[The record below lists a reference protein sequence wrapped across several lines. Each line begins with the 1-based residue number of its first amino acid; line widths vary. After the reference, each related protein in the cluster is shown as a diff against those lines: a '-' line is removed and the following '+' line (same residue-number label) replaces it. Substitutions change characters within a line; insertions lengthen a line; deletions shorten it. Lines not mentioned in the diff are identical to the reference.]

1 MPLRTLER
9 RFDRFRRTG
18 DPAAL
23 AQVFDATAPEVLRV
37 AHHLTRDASAAE
49 DLLQRTFVTAIE
61 RAPTWDASRRLL
73 PWLLGILANHAKEAA
88 RHAAR
93 PLDARRLPANG
104 PAAPA
109 EVAERREL
117 AGAAERAIDALA
129 DPARSVLVLR
139 YRHGLEPAEIALAL
153 GMAPATVRSHLH
165 RGVERVRRAVPGSLA
180 GAVLAG
186 APPRGLA
193 AVRAEVLAEAA
204 AATWTPVAVASAT
217 GLAAAAGGALMG
229 KQWLGAAAMVL
240 LLAGGGAWVA
250 TRTADDGTEA
260 RSTPPAPA
268 MIGAEPDA
276 SLAARPRPAD
286 GPATPAEGTRAPRD
300 TADAAERGTLDV
312 RVTLPDG
319 TPLVDEPVALLPGGD
334 TSKDWTPF
342 ARTGRDGHVRF
353 ERLTAMRTL
362 VRGGRGGGKY
372 VDVVAGKVT
381 PVELVIAKG
390 ATVEGVVVDGA
401 GAPVAGAEIW
411 FDREDSRSF
420 HLVRLAVTD
429 AEGRFRVQH
438 VHPDGSVSARAR
450 GRAPSAARAIQV
462 SKDQVDRVRLVL
474 GDAGAVVRGTVR
486 GADGQPVAD
495 AIVLVGTAFGVQATL
510 PDGAWGT
517 DPAPTLARTDEGG
530 AFIMDAVPPRAT
542 FVTVRARG
550 HAGYRATHS
559 FEVGENALEIRL
571 SPSAVVA
578 GRVVDPEGRPAAG
591 AVVESTNA
599 PRQDSTWWW
608 MVRTDT
614 DGRFRIEDLPGADQR
629 PFYSPTQFK
638 VSHEKGS
645 AAFQRHRGV
654 ETIEVTLVPH
664 REGTVLVRVV
674 DEEGRPVEGQEVV
687 AGPPDDLNPPK
698 RGRTD
703 AEGRV
708 SLALPEGATVSV
720 ALTDLEGDLRQWFG
734 EVRDVRAGPDEVTI
748 TRRESDRP
756 SSRLEGRVTLDAG
769 TLPDGAVVWAMP
781 IGGRMGLN
789 LTLDTATGAISSMRL
804 LPGGYDVA
812 LRAVGYGT
820 VPLGRVRLKRGETAD
835 LGTIRLRAPG
845 RLVVKV
851 RNTAL
856 DGSTGSV
863 LAYGDRGSVWP
874 RPADDG
880 TFVFELLQPGAWDVV
895 LQGWPHATPAK
906 AAVTARSVV
915 VSGETVTVEITTQRG
930 HVRVLRP
937 VAGDAA
943 ALAGLSFEVRLDGA
957 TVPLATASFLASP
970 QDRPP
975 TAEIALAPGRYVV
988 DAETA
993 DGRRVSVRFSVEGDD
1008 EPPVDI
1014 DLSR

>member
-93 PLDARRLPANG
+93 PLDATRLPANG
-104 PAAPA
+104 PEAPA

-117 AGAAERAIDALA
+117 AGAADRAIDALP

-153 GMAPATVRSHLH
+153 AMAPATVRSHLH
-165 RGVERVRRAVPGSLA
+165 RGVERVRRAVPGALA
-180 GAVLAG
+180 GAVVAG
-186 APPRGLA
+186 ATPRGLA

-204 AATWTPVAVASAT
+204 TASWTPVAFAT
-217 GLAAAAGGALMG
+217 GLGAAAGGALMG
-229 KQWLGAAAMVL
+229 KQLLGAAAAML

-250 TRTADDGTEA
+250 TRAANEGTEA

-268 MIGAEPDA
+268 TIGAEPDA
-276 SLAARPRPAD
+276 SLAARPRPAT
-286 GPATPAEGTRAPRD
+286 GPAAADEGTPAPRD
-300 TADAAERGTLDV
+300 TAAAAETGSLDV

-334 TSKDWTPF
+334 VTRDWTPF
-342 ARTGRDGHVRF
+342 LRTGADSHVRF
-353 ERLTAMRTL
+353 EGLAAMRTL

-372 VDVVAGKVT
+372 VDVVAGQVT

-390 ATVEGVVVDGA
+390 ATVEGVVVDVA
-401 GAPVAGAEIW
+401 GAAVAGAEVW

-420 HLVRLAVTD
+420 HLVRLSVTD
-429 AEGRFRVQH
+429 GEGRFRLQH
-438 VHPDGSVSARAR
+438 VYQHGSVSARAP
-450 GRAPSAARAIQV
+450 GRAPSAARSVQV
-462 SKDQVDRVRLVL
+462 AEGQVDRVRLVL
-474 GDAGAVVRGTVR
+474 GDAGAVVRGSVR
-486 GADGQPVAD
+486 GADGRPVAD
-495 AIVLVGTAFGVQATL
+495 ALVLVGTAFAMQWTL
-510 PDGAWGT
+510 PDGAYGT

-530 AFIMDAVPPRAT
+530 AFVMDALPPRAT
-542 FVTVRARG
+542 AVTVRARG

-559 FEVGENALEIRL
+559 FEVGENVLEIRL
-571 SPSAVVA
+571 SPAAVLA
-578 GRVVDPEGRPAAG
+578 GRVVDAKGRPAAG
-591 AVVESTNA
+591 AVVESADA

-608 MVRTDT
+608 MVRTDA
-614 DGRFRIEDLPGADQR
+614 DGQFRIEDLPGADQR
-629 PFYSPTQFK
+629 PSPTQFR
-638 VSHEKGS
+638 VSHDAGT
-645 AAFQRHRGV
+645 ATFTRHPGV
-654 ETIEVTLVPH
+654 EKIEVALVPR
-664 REGTVLVRVV
+664 REGTVRVRVV

-687 AGPPDDLNPPK
+687 AGRPDDLNPPW

-703 AEGRV
+703 ADGKV
-708 SLALPEGATVSV
+708 ALTLPEGATVSV
-720 ALTDLEGDLRQWFG
+720 ALTDLEGDLRQWFA
-734 EVRDVRAGPDEVTI
+734 EVRHVRAGPDEVTI

-756 SSRLEGRVTLDAG
+756 SSRIAGRVTLDAG

-789 LTLDTATGAISSMRL
+789 LTLDPATGAISSTRL
-804 LPGGYDVA
+804 LPGGYEVS

-845 RLVVKV
+845 RLVVQV
-851 RNTAL
+851 LDTAQ
-856 DGSTGSV
+856 DGSSGPL
-863 LAYGDRGSVWP
+863 LAYGERGSVWP

-906 AAVTARSVV
+906 AAVTARAVV
-915 VSGETVTVEITTQRG
+915 ASGETVTVEITTQRG

-937 VAGDAA
+937 VGGDAA
-943 ALAGLSFEVRLDGA
+943 ALAGLSLEVRLDGA
-957 TVPLATASFLASP
+957 TVPLATARFLAP
-970 QDRPP
+970 AEGRP
-975 TAEIALAPGRYVV
+975 TTFEAALAPGRYVV

-993 DGRRVSVRFSVEGDD
+993 DGRRASVRFSVAGDD

-1014 DLSR
+1014 DLSP